1 MLQGGAR
8 EVWRRTIAIQKRK
21 LKLYITD
28 SRKCLRKWFLKDK
41 ILFWKM
47 NKNTMISPYT

>member
-28 SRKCLRKWFLKDK
+28 SSKCLRKWFLKDN

>member
-21 LKLYITD
+21 LKVIYY
-28 SRKCLRKWFLKDK
+28 RFK
-41 ILFWKM
+41 KM
-47 NKNTMISPYT
+47 PKEMVFKR